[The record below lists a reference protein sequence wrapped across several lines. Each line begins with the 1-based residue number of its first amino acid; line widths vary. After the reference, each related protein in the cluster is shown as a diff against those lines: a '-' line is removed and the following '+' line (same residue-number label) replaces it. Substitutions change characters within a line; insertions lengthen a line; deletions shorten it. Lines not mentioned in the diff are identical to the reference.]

1 LLQDDFGDEKMDA
14 GPAPAASSAP
24 SPFDEDTL
32 VPKKS
37 LVDDARFDVTA
48 MVDLVFMMNIFFLV
62 TWAEMARAEIDLP
75 TARHCTA
82 AERDKSIVFTITAG
96 AGTPAIYIGDGT
108 GGGQLSPGQID
119 QKVTTATEEGVRDGK
134 DIVLIKAE
142 KDVLLRDVAHVATV
156 ATAVKGTRL
165 MLAVIEKR

>member
-1 LLQDDFGDEKMDA
+1 MDA

-32 VPKKS
+32 VPRKQ

-82 AERDKSIVFTITAG
+82 AQKEQSIVFTVLK
-96 AGTPAIYIGDGT
+96 GTPAVVYLGDGT
-108 GGGQLSPGQID
+108 GSGQLSPGEVD
-119 QKVTTATEEGVRDGK
+119 QRVSAAVEDGVRDGK
-134 DIVLIKAE
+134 DIILIKAE
-142 KDVLLRDVAHVATV
+142 KEVLLRDVAHIANI
-156 ATAVKGTRL
+156 ATAVKGTKL
-165 MLAVIEKR
+165 MLAVIERR

>member
-1 LLQDDFGDEKMDA
+1 MDA
-14 GPAPAASSAP
+14 GPAPATSSAP

-37 LVDDARFDVTA
+37 LADDARFDVTA

-75 TARHCTA
+75 KAKHCAA
-82 AERDKSIVFTITAG
+82 AERSRSIVFTIMKG
-96 AGTPAIYIGDGT
+96 PAFYLGDGP
-108 GGGQLSPGQID
+108 GGTSISPGELEP
-119 QKVTTATEEGVRDGK
+119 KVTGIVEDAVRGGEK

-142 KDVLLRDVAHVATV
+142 RDVPLRDVAKLAGI
-156 ATAVKGTRL
+156 ATAVKGTQL

>member
-1 LLQDDFGDEKMDA
+1 MDA
-14 GPAPAASSAP
+14 GPEPAASSTP
-24 SPFDEDTL
+24 SEFDGETL
-32 VPKKS
+32 VPRKR

-75 TARHCTA
+75 TAKHCVR
-82 AERDKSIVFTITAG
+82 AECSKSTVFTITKG
-96 AGTPAIYIGDGT
+96 PAYFIGDGPS
-108 GGGQLSPGQID
+108 GISISPGELD
-119 QKVTTATEEGVRDGK
+119 QKVTSVVEDGLRNDK

-142 KDVLLRDVAHVATV
+142 KDVLLRDVAHLASV
-156 ATAVKGTRL
+156 ATAVKGTQL

>member
-1 LLQDDFGDEKMDA
+1 MDA

-32 VPKKS
+32 VPRKQ

-62 TWAEMARAEIDLP
+62 TWAELARAEIDLP

-82 AERDKSIVFTITAG
+82 AQKELSIVFTVLK
-96 AGTPAIYIGDGT
+96 GTPAVVYLGDGT
-108 GGGQLSPGQID
+108 GSGQLSPGEVD
-119 QKVTTATEEGVRDGK
+119 QRVSAAVEDGVRDGK
-134 DIVLIKAE
+134 DIILIKAE
-142 KDVLLRDVAHVATV
+142 KEVLLRDVAHIANI
-156 ATAVKGTRL
+156 ATAVKGTKL
-165 MLAVIEKR
+165 MLAVIERR

>member
-1 LLQDDFGDEKMDA
+1 MDA

-24 SPFDEDTL
+24 SPFDEDML

-37 LVDDARFDVTA
+37 LADDARFDVTA

-75 TARHCTA
+75 TCRHCTA
-82 AERDKSIVFTITAG
+82 AEKEHSTVFTMTVSSG
-96 AGTPAIYIGDGT
+96 SLTVFVGDGT
-108 GGGQLSPGQID
+108 GSGQLSPNEID
-119 QKVTTATEEGVRDGK
+119 QRVAAAVEDGLRDEK

-142 KDVLLRDVAHVATV
+142 KDVLLRDVAHIASV
-156 ATAVKGTRL
+156 ATAVKGTKL
-165 MLAVIEKR
+165 MLAVIERR

>member
-1 LLQDDFGDEKMDA
+1 MDA

-32 VPKKS
+32 VPRKQ

-75 TARHCTA
+75 KARHCTA
-82 AERDKSIVFTITAG
+82 AERDRSVVFTIVKG
-96 AGTPAIYIGDGT
+96 SPATVFLGDGT
-108 GGGQLSPGQID
+108 GSGQLGANEID
-119 QKVTTATEEGVRDGK
+119 QKVTAAVEEGVRNDK
-134 DIVLIKAE
+134 NIVLIKAE
-142 KDVLLRDVAHVATV
+142 RDVLLRDVARIATV
-156 ATAVKGTRL
+156 ATAVKGTKL
-165 MLAVIEKR
+165 MLAVIERR

>member
-1 LLQDDFGDEKMDA
+1 MDA

-24 SPFDEDTL
+24 SPFDEEML

-75 TARHCTA
+75 TARHCVA
-82 AERDKSIVFTITAG
+82 AQKEQSIVFTVLK
-96 AGTPAIYIGDGT
+96 GTPAVVFVGDGT
-108 GGGQLSPGQID
+108 GSGQLSPNEVD
-119 QKVTTATEEGVRDGK
+119 QRVTAAVEDGVRDGK

-142 KDVLLRDVAHVATV
+142 KDVLLRDVAHLAAV

-165 MLAVIEKR
+165 MLAVIETNAEAK

>member
-1 LLQDDFGDEKMDA
+1 MDA
-14 GPAPAASSAP
+14 GPSPAASSAP

-37 LVDDARFDVTA
+37 LADDARFDVTA

-75 TARHCTA
+75 TARHCA
-82 AERDKSIVFTITAG
+82 KAERDKSIVFTITSANG
-96 AGTPAIYIGDGT
+96 APAVYIGDGT
-108 GGGQLSPGQID
+108 GSGQLSPGEID
-119 QKVTTATEEGVRDGK
+119 QRVTSAVEDGLREER

-142 KDVLLRDVAHVATV
+142 KAVLVRDVAHIASV
-156 ATAVKGTRL
+156 ATAVKGTKL

>member
-1 LLQDDFGDEKMDA
+1 MDA

-24 SPFDEDTL
+24 SAFDEDKL

-75 TARHCTA
+75 LARHCAA
-82 AERDKSIVFTITAG
+82 AERSLSVVFTMTAPTG
-96 AGTPAIYIGDGT
+96 AATGAPAIFVGDGT
-108 GGGQLSPGQID
+108 GAGQLSSGEID
-119 QKVTTATEEGVRDGK
+119 QRVAAAVEDGVREGK

-142 KDVLLRDVAHVATV
+142 KDVLLRDVAHIASV
-156 ATAVKGTRL
+156 ATAVKGTKL

>member
-1 LLQDDFGDEKMDA
+1 MDA

-24 SPFDEDTL
+24 SPFDEDML
-32 VPKKS
+32 MPKKS
-37 LVDDARFDVTA
+37 LADDARFDVTA

-75 TARHCTA
+75 TCRHCTA
-82 AERDKSIVFTITAG
+82 AERERSIVFTITVATTT
-96 AGTPAIYIGDGT
+96 ATTAANVYIGDGT
-108 GGGQLSPGQID
+108 GAGQLSPGEVD
-119 QKVTTATEEGVRDGK
+119 QRVSTAVEDGVREGK

-142 KDVLLRDVAHVATV
+142 KDVLLRDVAHIANV
-156 ATAVKGTRL
+156 ATAVKGTKL

>member
-1 LLQDDFGDEKMDA
+1 MDA

-62 TWAEMARAEIDLP
+62 TWAELARAEIDLP

-82 AERDKSIVFTITAG
+82 AEKELSVVFTMTVSSGSLIV
-96 AGTPAIYIGDGT
+96 YVGDGT
-108 GGGQLSPGQID
+108 GSGQLSPGEVD
-119 QKVTTATEEGVRDGK
+119 QRVTAAVEDGVRDGK
-134 DIVLIKAE
+134 EIVLIKAE
-142 KDVLLRDVAHVATV
+142 KDVLLRDVAHVASI
-156 ATAVKGTRL
+156 ATADRKAKL

>member
-1 LLQDDFGDEKMDA
+1 MDA
-14 GPAPAASSAP
+14 GPAPAANAAP

-32 VPKKS
+32 VPRKA

-75 TARHCTA
+75 KAAHCSAAAQARST
-82 AERDKSIVFTITAG
+82 VFTIVNVSGSAAFYLGDSGSGGSIAPTELEQTVSG
-96 AGTPAIYIGDGT
+96 A
-108 GGGQLSPGQID
+108 
-119 QKVTTATEEGVRDGK
+119 VEEGLRDER

-142 KDVLLRDVAHVATV
+142 RDVKLRDVARLAGIATS
-156 ATAVKGTRL
+156 VKGIQL
-165 MLAVIEKR
+165 MLAVIEKQ

>member
-1 LLQDDFGDEKMDA
+1 MDA

-32 VPKKS
+32 VPRKQ

-62 TWAEMARAEIDLP
+62 TWAELARAEIDLP

-82 AERDKSIVFTITAG
+82 AQKELSIVFTVLK
-96 AGTPAIYIGDGT
+96 GTPAVVYLGDGT
-108 GGGQLSPGQID
+108 GSGQLSPGEVD
-119 QKVTTATEEGVRDGK
+119 QRISAAVEDGVRDGK
-134 DIVLIKAE
+134 EIILIKAE
-142 KDVLLRDVAHVATV
+142 KDVLLRDIAHIANI

-165 MLAVIEKR
+165 MLAVIERR

>member
-1 LLQDDFGDEKMDA
+1 MDA

-24 SPFDEDTL
+24 SPFDEDML
-32 VPKKS
+32 VPKKA

-75 TARHCTA
+75 TARHCSA
-82 AERDKSIVFTITAG
+82 AERAQSIVFTITVAK
-96 AGTPAIYIGDGT
+96 GTPAFYIGDGT
-108 GGGQLSPGQID
+108 GAGQLSAGEID
-119 QKVTTATEEGVRDGK
+119 QRVTTATEDGVREGK
-134 DIVLIKAE
+134 NIVLIKAE
-142 KDVLLRDVAHVATV
+142 KDVLLRDVAHIGSV
-156 ATAVKGTRL
+156 ATAVKGTKL